1 MEKQES
7 QFEEHGEERQESI
20 LERTEIIAP
29 ENFVTVFH
37 ETKTENLQ
45 FIDRDG
51 LTINTGNKNIGK
63 AEVMAR
69 RNRMIDELRPETLKE
84 QGISRESNIFA
95 YPFLEEGHGLIGAD
109 QRFVKR
115 DEKMLRDEFEILQK
129 HKPDYLKELG
139 TNTPE
144 EFIKKRTDPEYLKS
158 QYPGEVL
165 EMKVDPKKCHVGDL
179 EYITQIADHIYR
191 GLEESEA
198 IQRQAKKYWG
208 NVITLE
214 DFLKWYRKPEWNDDG
229 NSIRDAGKYKDGNPI
244 MTGGY
249 SLLEEAPDNLP
260 LDIHQPEIL
269 IPENVPQ
276 NHIKLVK

>member
-7 QFEEHGEERQESI
+7 QFEEHGEERQGSI

-37 ETKTENLQ
+37 ETETENLQ

-69 RNRMIDELRPETLKE
+69 RNRMIDKLRPEALKE
-84 QGISRESNIFA
+84 KGISRENNIFA

-115 DEKMLRDEFEILQK
+115 DEKMLRDELEILQK

-139 TNTPE
+139 INTPE

-165 EMKVDPKKCHVGDL
+165 EMKVDPQKCYVGDL
-179 EYITQIADHIYR
+179 EYITQIADDIYR

-229 NSIRDAGKYKDGNPI
+229 NSIRDAGKYKGGNPI

-249 SLLEEAPDNLP
+249 SLLEDAPDNLP